1 MGGFGASFVNG
12 WVGRDPILSDSV
24 TLLLSIFAA
33 LAGLAFGSFL
43 NVCVSRLPHHE
54 SVVAPRSRCPVC
66 LAPILNRDNIPV
78 LSWILLRGRCR
89 GCRAPIPIR
98 YPLIEA
104 ATAALFLLCLL
115 AFGLTL
121 AGVAAAVFCWLLLG
135 LAATDAETMLLP
147 DALTLPGLTMGVVYS
162 GVRGAAGGWSFS
174 WRAAGESLL
183 WAGCAAGFILL
194 IRGMY
199 WLLRR
204 REGIGLGDAKL
215 LAMIAAWLGL
225 RPTALTLFLGVA
237 GAAVYGAVALAA
249 HSGRGK
255 AALMRVPLGA
265 FLSAAA
271 IFTVF
276 QGDAIIRWYLSFW
289 P

>member
-1 MGGFGASFVNG
+1 
-12 WVGRDPILSDSV
+12 V
-24 TLLLSIFAA
+24 TLLLSIFAV

-43 NVCVSRLPHHE
+43 NVCVCRLPRHE

-66 LAPILNRDNIPV
+66 LRSILNRDNIPV
-78 LSWILLRGRCR
+78 LSWVLLRGRCR
-89 GCRAPIPIR
+89 SCGARIPIR

-115 AFGLTL
+115 RFGSSL
-121 AGVAAAVFCWLLLG
+121 AGVGAAVFCWLLLG

-147 DALTLPGLTMGVVYS
+147 DALTLPGLAIGVVYS
-162 GVRGAAGGWSFS
+162 GLRDSPLGSPLGLPLGSLLGLPLGSPFS
-174 WRAAGESLL
+174 WRAVGESLL
-183 WAGCAAGFILL
+183 WAGCAGGFILL
-194 IRGMY
+194 IRGAY
-199 WLLRR
+199 WLVRR

-225 RPTALTLFLGVA
+225 WPTVLSLFLGVV
-237 GAAVYGAVALAA
+237 GAAVYGLLLVAVRR
-249 HSGRGK
+249 GRTQS
-255 AALMRVPLGA
+255 LRVPLGA

-276 QGDAIIRWYLSFW
+276 EGDAVIRWYLSFW